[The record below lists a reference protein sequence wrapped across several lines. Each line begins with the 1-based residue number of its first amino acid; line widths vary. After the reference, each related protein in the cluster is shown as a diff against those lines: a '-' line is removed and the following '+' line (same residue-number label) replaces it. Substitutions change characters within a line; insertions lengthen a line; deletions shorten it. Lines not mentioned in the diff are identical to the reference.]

1 MKNRLLVTMTAAALS
16 SPVAVAQAKL
26 EEVVVTAQYRQERL
40 QDVPVAV
47 TAFTA
52 EDIARAG
59 IENTQDFINLTPNIT
74 MDDSFTLG
82 NTFVQVRGV
91 AQINN
96 ADSPVAI
103 VVDGVPQN
111 NQKQFK
117 QELVDVER
125 IEVLK
130 GPQGA
135 LYGRNAIGGAI
146 NIVTRQPTNELEGF
160 LKAGAGNGGLQKL
173 SGAVS
178 GPIIDDRL
186 LFRVTGAY
194 KDFDG
199 VIDNSFLDEKV
210 DFYTTRDLRAKLLWR
225 VTDALD
231 VDLRYAW
238 SDADGGCCYDT
249 FVVNPAGAGPN
260 PARDNFAEPYTNV
273 LGDTTKK
280 RFNEATLKLGW
291 EAGFGRVDYILGY
304 SDVEESYFG
313 DLDFTNGTETS
324 LSSVLGLGLGL
335 GQAQAL
341 EVDLLSHELR
351 FTSRDDAS
359 VRWVGGLYY
368 LETDRDLT
376 TNVYGDLPGTEPV
389 FSPDG
394 FLTLN
399 VIDETNDNK
408 AWAAFGQVEVDLG
421 EALELTLGLRYDEDE
436 RDHTGLSPVSTARK
450 KTYDDLQPKA
460 VLTYHFSDDVLAY
473 GGYSRG
479 FRSGGFN
486 GPGTD
491 NSREFREETL
501 DNFEVGFKSTF
512 WGQRLRLNGALFYAE
527 SENFQFFFVDI
538 ALGAQVIDNIDEVE
552 MFGLELDVQAAL
564 SEGLLLFGSF
574 GYTDT
579 EIIRSSRRPQDEGN
593 RTPKNQEYTLNAGME
608 YRRPLVSGFELALR
622 VDYEHRGDK
631 YWHPDNLNPMGAF
644 GLLNA
649 RASLEGERFG
659 VALWG
664 KNLTDELFW
673 QDYNASAFSGLPFG
687 DLGFLSRG
695 ITWGADVEY
704 RF

>member
-1 MKNRLLVTMTAAALS
+1 MRKVILVTMTSATII
-16 SPVAVAQAKL
+16 SPSLVAQVKL
-26 EEVVVTAQYRQERL
+26 EEVVVTAQYREERL

-52 EDIARAG
+52 DDILRAG

-74 MDDSFTLG
+74 MDDSFTIG

-117 QELVDVER
+117 QELVDIER

-146 NIVTRQPTNELEGF
+146 NIVTRQPTNDFEGF
-160 LKAGAGNGGLQKL
+160 VKAGAGNGGLTKVSGAL
-173 SGAVS
+173 SGPV
-178 GPIIDDRL
+178 IKDRL

-199 VIDNSFLDEKV
+199 VIDNTFLNEEV
-210 DFYTTRDLRAKLLWR
+210 DFYTTRDVRAKLLWR
-225 VTDALD
+225 ATETID

-249 FVVNPAGAGPN
+249 FVVNPAGTGAN
-260 PARDNFAEPYTNV
+260 PARDNFDEPYTNV
-273 LGDTTKK
+273 LGETTEK
-280 RFNEATLKLGW
+280 RFNEATLKIGW
-291 EAGFGRVDYILGY
+291 DAAFGRVDYILGY
-304 SDVEESYFG
+304 SDIQESYFA
-313 DLDFTNGTETS
+313 DLDFTDGVETS
-324 LSSVLGLGLGL
+324 LSSVLGLGLG
-335 GQAQAL
+335 QAQEL
-341 EVDLLSHELR
+341 DVDLLSHELR
-351 FTSRDDAS
+351 FTSRDDAR

-376 TNVYGDLPGTEPV
+376 TTVFGDIPGTEPV
-389 FSPDG
+389 FSPEE
-394 FLTLN
+394 FLPLN
-399 VIDETNDNK
+399 VIDETNDNT
-408 AWAAFGQVEVDLG
+408 AWAVFGQAEVDLSD
-421 EALELTLGLRYDEDE
+421 ALELTLGLRYDEDE
-436 RDHTGLSPVSTARK
+436 RDHTGLSPVATAK
-450 KTYDDLQPKA
+450 KQTYDDLQPK
-460 VLTYHFSDDVLAY
+460 VMLTYRFSDNVLSY

-486 GPGTD
+486 GPGTE

-501 DNFEVGFKSTF
+501 DNFEIGFKSTF
-512 WGQRLRLNGALFYAE
+512 WDQRLRLNGAVFYAE
-527 SENFQFFFVDI
+527 SDNFQFFFVDI
-538 ALGAQVIDNIDEVE
+538 ASGAQVIDNIDEVE
-552 MFGLELDVQAAL
+552 LLGAEFDFQAAI
-564 SEGLLLFGSF
+564 SKELLLFGSF

-593 RTPKNQEYTLNAGME
+593 KTPKNQEFSLNLGGE
-608 YRRPLVSGFELALR
+608 YRRPVSNGLELALR
-622 VDYEHRGDK
+622 VDYEHRGKK
-631 YWHPDNLNPMGAF
+631 YWHPDNLNPMDDF

-649 RASLEGERFG
+649 RASLNGEHFG
-659 VALWG
+659 VTLWG
-664 KNLTDELFW
+664 KNLGDELFW

-687 DLGFLSRG
+687 DIGFLSRG

>member
-1 MKNRLLVTMTAAALS
+1 MRIRPIVTMTAAALA
-16 SPVAVAQAKL
+16 SPAVLAQAKL
-26 EEVVVTAQYRQERL
+26 EEVVVTAQYRQESL
-40 QDVPVAV
+40 QDVPVSV

-52 EDIARAG
+52 DDIARAG
-59 IENTQDFINLTPNIT
+59 IESTQDFINLTPNIT

-117 QELVDVER
+117 QELVDIER

-160 LKAGAGNGGLQKL
+160 LRAGAGNGGLQKL
-173 SGAVS
+173 SGALS
-178 GPIIDDRL
+178 GPIIDDTL

-199 VIDNSFLDEKV
+199 VIDNTFLDEKV
-210 DFYTTRDLRAKLLWR
+210 DFYTTRDLRARLLWR
-225 VTDALD
+225 PTDALD
-231 VDLRYAW
+231 VDFRYAW

-249 FVVNPAGAGPN
+249 FVVNPAGAGAN
-260 PARDNFAEPYTNV
+260 PARDNFTEPYTNV

-280 RFNEATLKLGW
+280 EFNEATLKLGW
-291 EAGFGRVDYILGY
+291 EVGFGRVDYILGHTE
-304 SDVEESYFG
+304 VEEGYFA
-313 DLDFTNGTETS
+313 DLDFTDGIETS
-324 LSSVLGLGLGL
+324 LSSVLGIGL

-341 EVDLLSHELR
+341 DVDLLSHELR

-368 LETDRDLT
+368 LETKRDLT
-376 TNVYGDLPGTEPV
+376 TNVYADIPGTVPV

-399 VIDETNDNK
+399 VIQETNDNT
-408 AWAAFGQVEVDLG
+408 AWAAFGQVEIDLSDV
-421 EALELTLGLRYDEDE
+421 LELTLGLRYDEDE
-436 RDHTGLSPVSTARK
+436 RDHTGLSPVATDK
-450 KTYDDLQPKA
+450 KQTYDDLQPKA
-460 VLTYHFSDDVLAY
+460 TLTYRFSDDVLVY

-501 DNFEVGFKSTF
+501 DNFELGFKSTF
-512 WGQRLRLNGALFYAE
+512 WDQRLRLNGALFYAE

-538 ALGAQVIDNIDEVE
+538 ASGAQVIDNIDEVE
-552 MFGLELDVQAAL
+552 MAGIELDVQAAVT
-564 SEGLLLFGSF
+564 EELLLFGSF

-593 RTPKNQEYTLNAGME
+593 RTPKNQEYTLNAGVE
-608 YRRPLVSGFELALR
+608 YRRPLVGGFDLALR
-622 VDYEHRGDK
+622 VDYEHRGEK
-631 YWHPDNLNPMGAF
+631 YWHPDNLNPMDDF
-644 GLLNA
+644 GLVNA
-649 RASLEGERFG
+649 RLGLDGERFG
-659 VALWG
+659 VTLWG
-664 KNLTDELFW
+664 KNLSDELFW

-687 DLGFLSRG
+687 DIGFLSRG